1 MENIINDAAESLTG
15 KSLKDHKWS
24 FPLAVALK
32 ATGSVLNGISNIGG
46 IPVVGIVGSAL
57 QMGSSLFEKDIHDY
71 HKETESRFDEM
82 GRAIQSSR
90 ETTEAGLKILSNS
103 MNSSMNNILKQ
114 AMNIEAQ
121 IAKGNITI
129 LDSTEQIQQ
138 NLNKE
143 FSQVKHQLNVINPK
157 IE

>member
-1 MENIINDAAESLTG
+1 MENIINDAAASVTG

-71 HKETESRFDEM
+71 HKETESRFDELN
-82 GRAIQSSR
+82 
-90 ETTEAGLKILSNS
+90 EATQTLFQKSAVFL
-103 MNSSMNNILKQ
+103 
-114 AMNIEAQ
+114 
-121 IAKGNITI
+121 
-129 LDSTEQIQQ
+129 
-138 NLNKE
+138 
-143 FSQVKHQLNVINPK
+143 
-157 IE
+157 